1 MGDPKKQHK
10 HYSNVKRP
18 WDKSRIEQE
27 KTIVQKYGTR
37 RKKELRKAET
47 ILRNLRQRARAL
59 IGSKNEK
66 EEALLLKKTY
76 EQGLTEKEATIDSIL
91 GLKIE
96 SILERR
102 LQTMLLKKNLANTPL
117 QARQFITHGH
127 IAIDSIKVTSPSY
140 LTKIHEENKIT
151 YIPKSSLN
159 QTFKPKEKEE
169 PKPKRAPEKE
179 SKPKKTAKEHKEKDK
194 EPKKEESKTE
204 KAQEKESPAPKKEI
218 KKDDKKEAAPKK
230 PQKNKKEIKAKKD
243 E

>member
-1 MGDPKKQHK
+1 MKHLGDPKKQHK

-18 WDKSRIEQE
+18 WDKDRIEQE

-91 GLKIE
+91 GLKTE

-151 YIPKSSLN
+151 YLPKSSLN

-169 PKPKRAPEKE
+169 PKPKKAPEKE
-179 SKPKKTAKEHKEKDK
+179 SGPKKTAKEHKEKG
-194 EPKKEESKTE
+194 KKPVTE

-218 KKDDKKEAAPKK
+218 KKEAAPKSRK
-230 PQKNKKEIKAKKD
+230 RNKGEKR
-243 E
+243 

>member
-18 WDKSRIEQE
+18 WDKDRIEQE

-91 GLKIE
+91 GLKTE

-169 PKPKRAPEKE
+169 PKPKKAPEKE
-179 SKPKKTAKEHKEKDK
+179 SGPKKIAKEHKEKG
-194 EPKKEESKTE
+194 KKPVTE
-204 KAQEKESPAPKKEI
+204 KAQEKKSPAPKKEI
-218 KKDDKKEAAPKK
+218 KKEAAPKK